1 MEREEPAGDIHASCR
16 QIIAALKAENDEL
29 RHQLHEGVTGQQK
42 QIDALKTEIALLKAR
57 LNQNSRNSSKPPSSD
72 PPSTPPRASKPP
84 SGRQPGG
91 QSGHEGYHRP
101 LLPPD
106 QVNEFVVV
114 KPGRC
119 RHCRKPL
126 KGEDPDPVRHQV
138 TELPELAAQTT
149 EYQRHRLRCDGCG
162 HATLAALPEGVSAGA
177 FGPRLQ
183 AMLAYLSGQAH
194 LSKRQIEEL
203 LSDAFG
209 VSISLGSVVA
219 AQQAVS
225 EAVAASV
232 EEAKAYVEHQP
243 VAYADETGWKEGNAT
258 PGRRKK
264 AWLWVAVTRWVT
276 VFLIHARR
284 GTEGARA
291 LLGRFAGH
299 LVTDRWNA
307 YNAWPVSKRQICWAH
322 LIRDFV
328 GFMERGKRSA
338 PIGAALLR
346 QAQKMFSLWHRVR
359 DGTLARSTFRIY
371 LGPIRRRVERLLR
384 RGSRCGES
392 KTEGM
397 CVMILKLAPALWTF
411 ARVEGVEPTNNT
423 AERTVR
429 PAVLYRKGCFGT
441 QSAAGSRFVERIFT
455 VVATLRQQGRNVMD
469 YLTIACAR
477 AQVGKRAPSLLPRP
491 SQAAAA

>member
-1 MEREEPAGDIHASCR
+1 METGELAGDIHAPCR
-16 QIIAALKAENDEL
+16 QIIAALRAEYEK
-29 RHQLHEGVTGQQK
+29 RIAQLEARLQ
-42 QIDALKTEIALLKAR
+42 LLEAR

-84 SGRQPGG
+84 SGRKPGG
-91 QSGHEGYHRP
+91 QPGHEGHHRP

-106 QVNEFVVV
+106 QVGQFVVV
-114 KPGRC
+114 KPDRC
-119 RHCRKPL
+119 ERCSRRL
-126 KGEDPDPVRHQV
+126 KGEDPDPLRHQV
-138 TELPELAAQTT
+138 TELPELAAVTT
-149 EYQRHRLRCDGCG
+149 EYDRHRLSCGSCG
-162 HATLAALPEGVSAGA
+162 HTTLASLPSGVPEGA
-177 FGPRLQ
+177 FGPRLV
-183 AMLAYLSGQAH
+183 ALLAYLSGQAH

-203 LSDAFG
+203 MADAFG

-225 EAVAASV
+225 EAVAAAV
-232 EEAKAYVEHQP
+232 EEAKVYVQGQA
-243 VAYADETGWKEGNAT
+243 VVNADETGWKEDRVA
-258 PGRRKK
+258 PGKRRK
-264 AWLWVAVTRWVT
+264 AWLWVAVTQWVT
-276 VFLIHARR
+276 AFLIHPSR
-284 GTEGARA
+284 GTVAARA

-307 YNAWPVSKRQICWAH
+307 YNDWPVWKRQICWAH
-322 LIRDFV
+322 LIRDFT
-328 GFMERGKRSA
+328 GFTERGKRST
-338 PIGAALLR
+338 PIGEALLR
-346 QAQKMFSLWHRVR
+346 EAQKMFALWHRVR
-359 DGTLARSTFRIY
+359 DATLARSTFRVY

-384 RGSRCGES
+384 RGTRCGEP

-411 ARVEGVEPTNNT
+411 ARIEGVEPTNNV

-469 YLTIACAR
+469 YLTLTCRR
-477 AQVGKRAPSLLPRP
+477 AQVGKKAPSLLPHSAR
-491 SQAAAA
+491 AAAAA